1 MDIILTGGNGFLGKY
16 VLEELYKRGHKDVYV
31 PRSAQYD
38 LTTNHGIEQLFEI
51 HKPKQVIHLA
61 ARVGGIGANMENPG
75 KFFYDNM
82 SMGLNLIENSRKFG
96 IEKFVFVSTVCSYPK
111 HCPVPFKEEDIWN
124 GYPEETN
131 APYGIAKKAIGVM
144 LEGYRK
150 QYGLKGAC
158 LIPTNLYGPGDNFNP
173 NSSHVIPALIKKF
186 VDAKEQGLPN
196 VSCWGTGSA
205 TREFLYAPD
214 AAVAV
219 VDAFERVDNPVPIN
233 LGSGDELS
241 IRDLV
246 QRICAIVGYDGEIL
260 WDASKPDGQP
270 KRFLDTSRA
279 REMLGWSAG
288 TSFDEGI
295 KKTYEWYVENRESL

>member
-1 MDIILTGGNGFLGKY
+1 MDIILTGGNGFLGKN
-16 VLEELYKRGHKDVYV
+16 VLEELYKRGHRDVYV

-38 LTTNHGIEQLFEI
+38 LTNNHAIEQLFEI
-51 HKPKQVIHLA
+51 HKPKQIIHLA
-61 ARVGGIGANMENPG
+61 AKVGGIGANMENPG

-82 SMGLNLIENSRKFG
+82 SMGLNLVENSRKFG
-96 IEKFVFVSTVCSYPK
+96 IQKFVFVSTVCSYPK

-131 APYGIAKKAIGVM
+131 APYGIAKKSIAVM

-150 QYGLKGAC
+150 QYGLNGAC

-173 NSSHVIPALIKKF
+173 DSSHVIPALIKKF

-205 TREFLYAPD
+205 TREFLYVSD
-214 AAVAV
+214 AATAI
-219 VDAFERVDNPVPIN
+219 VDAFERVDDPVPIN
-233 LGSGDELS
+233 LGSGHELS

-246 QRICAIVGYDGEIL
+246 QRICAIVGYSGEIL
-260 WDASKPDGQP
+260 WDSTKPDGQP

-279 REMLGWSAG
+279 REMLGWSARTG
-288 TSFDEGI
+288 FDEGI
-295 KKTYEWYVENRESL
+295 KKTYEWYLENKE